1 MKNILSIGEIMI
13 EEKIKELGFEVPEV
27 AKPLA
32 AYIPAKQVGNLVM
45 TSGQVPLVK
54 GEIKFAGKVGKELSE
69 EEGQKAA
76 QICALNCLAAIK
88 GVIGNLDKIVEVVK
102 LTVFVASAENFT
114 AQPKVANGASELIGK
129 IFGDAGLHT
138 RSAVGVTS
146 LPLNAAVEIEMTV
159 RIN

>member
-1 MKNILSIGEIMI
+1 MI
-13 EEKIKELGFEVPEV
+13 EEKIKELGFDVPEV

-54 GEIKFAGKVGKELSE
+54 GVINYTGKVGSDLSE

-76 QICALNCLAAIK
+76 QICALNCLSAIK

-129 IFGDAGLHT
+129 IFGEAGKHV
-138 RSAVGVTS
+138 RSAVGVTA
-146 LPLNAAVEIEMTV
+146 LPLNAATEIEMTV
-159 RIN
+159 RIRED